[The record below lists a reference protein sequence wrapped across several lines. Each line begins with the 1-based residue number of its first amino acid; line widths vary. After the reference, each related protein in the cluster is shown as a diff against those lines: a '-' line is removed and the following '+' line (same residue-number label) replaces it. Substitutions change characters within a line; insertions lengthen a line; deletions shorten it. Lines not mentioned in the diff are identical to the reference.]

1 MTNPPMDPNDP
12 TGAQQPGGPF
22 DQNPYPQ
29 GQPYPQNQYA
39 QNPYAQNPYQPG
51 GYGAPTG
58 GRPRP
63 KVDMK
68 QAVTLFFKNY
78 AVFNGRASRSEYW
91 WVALFTWLIQVVLSG
106 LANAMG
112 DSGAANGIEVI
123 SGLWGLAIIVPSLAI
138 VWRRLHDTG
147 RSGGWFFI
155 GFIPI
160 VGWIILIV
168 FLASPSR
175 PDAWQR
181 YDNGKLPVES

>member
-1 MTNPPMDPNDP
+1 MDPNDP

-29 GQPYPQNQYA
+29 GQPYPQDQYA
-39 QNPYAQNPYQPG
+39 QNPYAQNPYQQG

-78 AVFNGRASRSEYW
+78 VVFNGRASRSEYW
-91 WVALFTWLIQVVLSG
+91 WVTLFTIVVDIVL
-106 LANAMG
+106 NAIG
-112 DSGAANGIEVI
+112 RVIGENGSAAIMTLTY
-123 SGLWGLAIIVPSLAI
+123 LWGLAILVPSLAI
-138 VWRRLHDTG
+138 TWRRLHDTG
-147 RSGGWFFI
+147 RSGAWILLWFL
-155 GFIPI
+155 PI